1 MIDLYTY
8 MYEWNELYEQLE
20 ALVHVQVNI
29 DVNFIFLI
37 IKKPFLLSL
46 GHKMIGIRNIRVDY
60 ERELLLTSISLLYSL
75 FYNSCVLLIEFYY
88 IHEKEYHCHFLN
100 YEFKGWV

>member
-37 IKKPFLLSL
+37 IKKPLLLSL
-46 GHKMIGIRNIRVDY
+46 GPKMIGICNIVIF
-60 ERELLLTSISLLYSL
+60 ELIMKENFYLLR
-75 FYNSCVLLIEFYY
+75 
-88 IHEKEYHCHFLN
+88 
-100 YEFKGWV
+100 

>member
-1 MIDLYTY
+1 MGYIDIAMFDLYTY

-37 IKKPFLLSL
+37 IKKKNFPIIL
-46 GHKMIGIRNIRVDY
+46 GTQNDRN
-60 ERELLLTSISLLYSL
+60 S
-75 FYNSCVLLIEFYY
+75 
-88 IHEKEYHCHFLN
+88 
-100 YEFKGWV
+100 

>member
-37 IKKPFLLSL
+37 INFFFL
-46 GHKMIGIRNIRVDY
+46 Y
-60 ERELLLTSISLLYSL
+60 
-75 FYNSCVLLIEFYY
+75 VLVW
-88 IHEKEYHCHFLN
+88 K
-100 YEFKGWV
+100 

>member
-29 DVNFIFLI
+29 EDSSKFTLVGLFSRLI
-37 IKKPFLLSL
+37 GTPCQ
-46 GHKMIGIRNIRVDY
+46 
-60 ERELLLTSISLLYSL
+60 T
-75 FYNSCVLLIEFYY
+75 
-88 IHEKEYHCHFLN
+88 LN
-100 YEFKGWV
+100 Q

>member
-37 IKKPFLLSL
+37 IKKKPFLLSL

-60 ERELLLTSISLLYSL
+60 EENFYLLR
-75 FYNSCVLLIEFYY
+75 
-88 IHEKEYHCHFLN
+88 
-100 YEFKGWV
+100 

>member
-1 MIDLYTY
+1 MGYIDIAMFDLYTY

-37 IKKPFLLSL
+37 IKKTSPIIL
-46 GHKMIGIRNIRVDY
+46 GTQDDRN
-60 ERELLLTSISLLYSL
+60 
-75 FYNSCVLLIEFYY
+75 
-88 IHEKEYHCHFLN
+88 
-100 YEFKGWV
+100 

>member
-1 MIDLYTY
+1 M
-8 MYEWNELYEQLE
+8 YEQLE

-37 IKKPFLLSL
+37 IKKTPFLLSL

-60 ERELLLTSISLLYSL
+60 ERELLLTSIILLYSL
-75 FYNSCVLLIEFYY
+75 FYNSCVHTKRVLLHTRKGISLSF
-88 IHEKEYHCHFLN
+88 
-100 YEFKGWV
+100 FKL

>member
-37 IKKPFLLSL
+37 IKKPFPIIL
-46 GHKMIGIRNIRVDY
+46 GTQNDRN
-60 ERELLLTSISLLYSL
+60 S
-75 FYNSCVLLIEFYY
+75 
-88 IHEKEYHCHFLN
+88 
-100 YEFKGWV
+100 

>member
-37 IKKPFLLSL
+37 IKKNLS
-46 GHKMIGIRNIRVDY
+46 
-60 ERELLLTSISLLYSL
+60 
-75 FYNSCVLLIEFYY
+75 YY
-88 IHEKEYHCHFLN
+88 PWDTK
-100 YEFKGWV
+100 W